1 MFEIVPLVLVFPVV
15 GLLLNTAFS
24 RWLDEKWIGI
34 VASCASCA
42 AFVISILLA
51 VALAGNRFHAEVV
64 LLAKWISI
72 GNLQLPW
79 QMRVDTLSVTMMLL
93 VTGVGTL
100 IHIYAI
106 GYMHRDPRF
115 GRFFIYLNLFITMML
130 VLVAADNY
138 LMLFVG
144 WEGVGLCSYLLIGFW
159 YDKGNAS
166 VGNARAG
173 RKAFVV
179 NRVGDM
185 GILIGMFLIFNL
197 VGSLQFD
204 DVVNFFEHHGAEVG
218 GMATVVTLLLLL
230 GVAGKSAQI
239 PLFVWLPD
247 AMAGPTPVSALIH
260 AATMVTAG
268 IYLIAR
274 SAPIFALAPLSQIT
288 VALVGAATAFMAG
301 TIAVAQWDIKR
312 VLAYS
317 TISQLG
323 FMVAAVGLG
332 GYVAGMF
339 HLITHAFFK
348 ALLFLAAG
356 SVIHG
361 VEHGGH
367 HAHDH
372 CDAQDM
378 RNMGG
383 IKDRMKIT
391 FWVYL
396 IGALALVG
404 VFPLAGFWSKD
415 EILSDAWHVG
425 IVEGHWHG
433 VVVYVLLVLAAIFT
447 AFYMTRQMVMVFFG
461 QARSRAAEHATENPP
476 MMTTPLIV
484 LAVLSL
490 LGGALNLPGLHT
502 LGRWLEHTHHFFHS
516 IDFNLSIAL
525 SSTLLALAAIW
536 LGTRVYY
543 HRRPLKNATSPDQL
557 QSVLGT
563 VFSFLNGKWYV
574 DEFYDATIVR
584 VYEWKARFLAFQVD
598 WAFWHDYVHDRVISA
613 AFRGGAV
620 ALSGSV
626 DTGGIDRFFDGLA
639 HLVRVCSE
647 RILRPLQTGYVRNY
661 ALGVMLGVIV
671 VLGIILV
678 K

>member
-1 MFEIVPLVLVFPVV
+1 MFQIVTLVLIFPLV
-15 GLLLNTAFS
+15 GLLINATFS
-24 RWLDEKWIGI
+24 RWLDETWIGI
-34 VASCASCA
+34 VASCASGA
-42 AFVISILLA
+42 AFVISILQAVTLA
-51 VALAGNRFHAEVV
+51 RNHFHAETV
-64 LLAKWISI
+64 LLAEWITI
-72 GNLQLPW
+72 ANLQLPW

-106 GYMHRDPRF
+106 GYMHGDPRF
-115 GRFFIYLNLFITMML
+115 GRFFIYLNLFISMML
-130 VLVAADNY
+130 VLVVADNY

-159 YDKGNAS
+159 YDKGDDN

-179 NRVGDM
+179 NRVGDL
-185 GILIGMFLIFNL
+185 GFLIAMFLIFGA
-197 VGSLQFD
+197 VGSLQID
-204 DVVNFFEHHGAEVG
+204 DVANFFEHHGAGVG
-218 GMATVVTLLLLL
+218 GLATAVTLLLLL

-288 VALVGAATAFMAG
+288 VALVGAGTAFMAG

-367 HAHDH
+367 SVNDH

-383 IKDRMKIT
+383 LKDRMKTT

-396 IGALALVG
+396 VGAVALAG

-425 IVEGHWHG
+425 MVEGHWHG
-433 VVVYVLLVLAAIFT
+433 VAVYILLALAASFT
-447 AFYMTRQMVMVFFG
+447 AFYMTRQVVMVFFG
-461 QARSRAAEHATENPP
+461 QARSPAAEHATENPP

-490 LGGALNLPGLHT
+490 LGGALNLPGMHT
-502 LGRWLEHTHHFFHS
+502 LGSWLEHTHHFFHS
-516 IDFNLSIAL
+516 VDFNLSVAV
-525 SSTLLALAAIW
+525 SSTLLAFAAIW
-536 LGTRVYY
+536 LGTRVY
-543 HRRPLKNATSPDQL
+543 HRRLLENATAPDQL
-557 QSVLGT
+557 QSVLGP
-563 VFSFLNGKWYV
+563 VFRFLHGKWYA
-574 DEFYDATIVR
+574 DELYDATIMR
-584 VYEWKARFLAFQVD
+584 LYEWKARFLAFQVD
-598 WAFWHDYVHDRVISA
+598 WDFWHDFVHDRVIA
-613 AFRGGAV
+613 ATFRGGAV
-620 ALSGSV
+620 ALSESV
-626 DTGGIDRFFDGLA
+626 DKDGIDRFFDGIA
-639 HLVRVCSE
+639 HLVRNFAE

-671 VLGIILV
+671 VLGMIV
-678 K
+678 VN